1 MENLEL
7 LKNPEFFKKI
17 ELIKDNK
24 LKEYK
29 LRIFTAKVYAESLK
43 ILRELKQ
50 SEVDVEL
57 AQKAIEYKET
67 ENINLIKDLFELQ
80 QREIDVETELHNY
93 LVFCKLLNYNL
104 EVEQEFIEDFWLEQD
119 KEKIE
124 QFITYFRKSK
134 KLSRI

>member
-1 MENLEL
+1 MEKLEQ
-7 LKNPEFFKKI
+7 LKSI
-17 ELIKDNK
+17 ELYFNGK

-43 ILRELKQ
+43 ILRDLKQ
-50 SEVDVEL
+50 SEVETEL

-67 ENINLIKDLFELQ
+67 ENINLIKDLFALQ
-80 QREIDVETELHNY
+80 QKEIDVDVELHNY
-93 LVFCKLLNYNL
+93 LVFCKLINYNL
-104 EVEQEFIEDFWLEQD
+104 EVEQEFVEDFWLEQD

-124 QFITYFRKSK
+124 QFITYFRRVK

>member
-1 MENLEL
+1 MEKLEQ
-7 LKNPEFFKKI
+7 LKSI
-17 ELIKDNK
+17 ELYFNGK

-43 ILRELKQ
+43 ILRDLKQ
-50 SEVDVEL
+50 SEVETEL

-67 ENINLIKDLFELQ
+67 ENINLIKDLFALQ
-80 QREIDVETELHNY
+80 QKEIDVDVELHNY
-93 LVFCKLLNYNL
+93 LVFCKLINYNL
-104 EVEQEFIEDFWLEQD
+104 EIEQEFVEDFWLEQD

-124 QFITYFRKSK
+124 QFITYFRRVK

>member
-1 MENLEL
+1 MEKLEQ
-7 LKNPEFFKKI
+7 LKSI
-17 ELIKDNK
+17 ELYFNGK

-43 ILRELKQ
+43 ILRDLKQ
-50 SEVDVEL
+50 SEVETEL

-67 ENINLIKDLFELQ
+67 ENINLIKDLFALQ
-80 QREIDVETELHNY
+80 QREIDVDVELHNY
-93 LVFCKLLNYNL
+93 LVYCKLINYNL
-104 EVEQEFIEDFWLEQD
+104 EVEQEFVEDFWLEQD

-124 QFITYFRKSK
+124 QFITYFRRVK

>member
-104 EVEQEFIEDFWLEQD
+104 ETEQEFIEDFWLEQD

>member
-1 MENLEL
+1 MEKLEQ
-7 LKNPEFFKKI
+7 LKSI
-17 ELIKDNK
+17 ELYFNGK

-43 ILRELKQ
+43 ILRDLKQ
-50 SEVDVEL
+50 SEVETEL

-67 ENINLIKDLFELQ
+67 ENINLIKDLFALQ
-80 QREIDVETELHNY
+80 QREIDVDVELHNY
-93 LVFCKLLNYNL
+93 LVFCKLINYNL
-104 EVEQEFIEDFWLEQD
+104 EVEQEFVEDFWLEQD

-124 QFITYFRKSK
+124 QFITYFRRVK

>member
-1 MENLEL
+1 MEKLEQ
-7 LKNPEFFKKI
+7 LKSI
-17 ELIKDNK
+17 ELYFNGK

-43 ILRELKQ
+43 ILRDLKQ
-50 SEVDVEL
+50 SEVETEL

-67 ENINLIKDLFELQ
+67 ENINLIKDLFVLQ
-80 QREIDVETELHNY
+80 QKEIDVDVELHNY
-93 LVFCKLLNYNL
+93 LVFCKLINYNL
-104 EVEQEFIEDFWLEQD
+104 EVEQEFVEDFWLEQD

-124 QFITYFRKSK
+124 QFITYFRRVK

>member
-1 MENLEL
+1 MEKLEQ
-7 LKNPEFFKKI
+7 LKSI
-17 ELIKDNK
+17 ELYFNGK

-43 ILRELKQ
+43 ILRDLKQ
-50 SEVDVEL
+50 SEVETEL

-67 ENINLIKDLFELQ
+67 ENINLIKDLFALQ
-80 QREIDVETELHNY
+80 QKEIDVDVELHNY
-93 LVFCKLLNYNL
+93 LVFCKLINYNL
-104 EVEQEFIEDFWLEQD
+104 EVEQEFVEDFWLEQD

-124 QFITYFRKSK
+124 QFITYFRKVK

>member
-1 MENLEL
+1 MEKLEQ
-7 LKNPEFFKKI
+7 LKSI
-17 ELIKDNK
+17 ELYFNGK

-43 ILRELKQ
+43 ILRDLKQ
-50 SEVDVEL
+50 SEVETEL

-67 ENINLIKDLFELQ
+67 ENINLIKDLFALQ
-80 QREIDVETELHNY
+80 QREIDVDVELHNY
-93 LVFCKLLNYNL
+93 LVFCKLINYNL
-104 EVEQEFIEDFWLEQD
+104 EVEQEFVEDFWLEQD

-124 QFITYFRKSK
+124 QFITYFRKVK

>member
-1 MENLEL
+1 MEKLEQ
-7 LKNPEFFKKI
+7 LKSI
-17 ELIKDNK
+17 ELYFNGK

-43 ILRELKQ
+43 ILRDLKQ
-50 SEVDVEL
+50 SEVETEL

-67 ENINLIKDLFELQ
+67 ENINLIKDLFALQ
-80 QREIDVETELHNY
+80 QREIDVDVELHNY
-93 LVFCKLLNYNL
+93 LVYCKLINYNL
-104 EVEQEFIEDFWLEQD
+104 EVEQEFVEDFWLEQD

-124 QFITYFRKSK
+124 QFITYFRKVK

>member
-1 MENLEL
+1 MEKLEQ
-7 LKNPEFFKKI
+7 LKSI
-17 ELIKDNK
+17 ELYFNGK

-43 ILRELKQ
+43 ILRDLKQ
-50 SEVDVEL
+50 SEVETEL

-67 ENINLIKDLFELQ
+67 ENINLIKDLFALQ
-80 QREIDVETELHNY
+80 QREIDLDVELHNY
-93 LVFCKLLNYNL
+93 LVFCKLINYNL
-104 EVEQEFIEDFWLEQD
+104 EIEQEFVEDFWLEQD

-124 QFITYFRKSK
+124 QFITYFRKVK

>member
-1 MENLEL
+1 MEKLEQ
-7 LKNPEFFKKI
+7 LKSI
-17 ELIKDNK
+17 ELYFNGK

-43 ILRELKQ
+43 ILRDLKQ
-50 SEVDVEL
+50 SEVETEL

-67 ENINLIKDLFELQ
+67 ENINLIKDLFALQ
-80 QREIDVETELHNY
+80 QREIDIDVELHNY
-93 LVFCKLLNYNL
+93 LVFCKLINYNL
-104 EVEQEFIEDFWLEQD
+104 EVEQEFVEDFWLEQD

-124 QFITYFRKSK
+124 QFITYFRRVK

>member
-1 MENLEL
+1 MEKLEQ
-7 LKNPEFFKKI
+7 LKSI
-17 ELIKDNK
+17 ELYFNGK

-43 ILRELKQ
+43 ILRDLKQ
-50 SEVDVEL
+50 SEVETEL

-67 ENINLIKDLFELQ
+67 ENINLIKDLFALQ
-80 QREIDVETELHNY
+80 QKEIDVDVELHNY
-93 LVFCKLLNYNL
+93 LVFCKLINYNL
-104 EVEQEFIEDFWLEQD
+104 EIEQEFVEDFWLEQD

-124 QFITYFRKSK
+124 QFITYFRKVK

>member
-1 MENLEL
+1 MEKLEQ
-7 LKNPEFFKKI
+7 LKSI
-17 ELIKDNK
+17 ELYFNGK

-43 ILRELKQ
+43 ILRDLKQ
-50 SEVDVEL
+50 SEVETEL

-67 ENINLIKDLFELQ
+67 ENINLIKDLFALQ
-80 QREIDVETELHNY
+80 QKEIDVDVELHNY
-93 LVFCKLLNYNL
+93 LVYCKLINYNL
-104 EVEQEFIEDFWLEQD
+104 EVEQEFVEDFWLEQD

-124 QFITYFRKSK
+124 QFITYFRKVK

>member
-1 MENLEL
+1 MEKLEQ
-7 LKNPEFFKKI
+7 LKSI
-17 ELIKDNK
+17 ELYFNGK

-43 ILRELKQ
+43 ILRDLKV
-50 SEVDVEL
+50 SEVETEL

-67 ENINLIKDLFELQ
+67 ENINLIKDLFALQ
-80 QREIDVETELHNY
+80 QREIDVDVELHNY
-93 LVFCKLLNYNL
+93 LVFCKLINYNL
-104 EVEQEFIEDFWLEQD
+104 EVEQEFVEDFWLEQD

-124 QFITYFRKSK
+124 QFITYFRRVK

>member
-1 MENLEL
+1 MEKLEQ
-7 LKNPEFFKKI
+7 LKSI
-17 ELIKDNK
+17 ELYFNGK

-43 ILRELKQ
+43 ILRDLKQ
-50 SEVDVEL
+50 SEVETEL

-67 ENINLIKDLFELQ
+67 ENINLIKDLFALQ
-80 QREIDVETELHNY
+80 QREIDVDVELHNY
-93 LVFCKLLNYNL
+93 LVFCKLINYNL
-104 EVEQEFIEDFWLEQD
+104 EIEQEFVEDFWLEQD

-124 QFITYFRKSK
+124 QFITYFRRVK